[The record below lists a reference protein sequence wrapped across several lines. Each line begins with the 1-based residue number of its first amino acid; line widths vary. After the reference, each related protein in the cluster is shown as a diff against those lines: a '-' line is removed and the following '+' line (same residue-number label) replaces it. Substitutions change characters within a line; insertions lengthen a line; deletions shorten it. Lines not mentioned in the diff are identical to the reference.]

1 MATSFDSA
9 TFASSVTR
17 EEDGKEGS
25 EAMALLMWKARLD
38 NGSTLFNLDFSSFPQ
53 LLSPDLF
60 NNSLY
65 GTIPSHI
72 GSLSRLIFLSLS
84 INHLTGSI
92 PASIANL
99 SNLISLHLYG
109 NQLSGP
115 IPQEIGTL
123 ASLVDLKLSG
133 NSLTSTIPVSIRK
146 LGN

>member
-9 TFASSVTR
+9 TFTSSVTR

-25 EAMALLMWKARLD
+25 KAMALWMWKARLD
-38 NGSTLFNLDFSSFPQ
+38 NGSTLFNLNFSSFPQ

-72 GSLSRLIFLSLS
+72 GSLSRLTFLSLS

-92 PASIANL
+92 PASTANL
-99 SNLISLHLYG
+99 SNLINLYLYG

-115 IPQEIGTL
+115 
-123 ASLVDLKLSG
+123 SLKKLGRWHLLLIS
-133 NSLTSTIPVSIRK
+133 NSLAIVSRVQSPF
-146 LGN
+146 L